1 MKILAAAAQQKMEL
15 RILCKLTLLNNKIV
29 IYSISFFSSPARQSR
44 LLWVVERLL
53 SNIFSKSYGLTSH
66 FCTAHKLFWFSG
78 DLLWLMNRSER
89 GAMKYKNDQNDI
101 PLFIYEI
108 FEQILIDF
116 YLGQSA
122 WIIKNS
128 IYVFLDFKFQK
139 VIKTNQKLWCD

>member
-1 MKILAAAAQQKMEL
+1 M
-15 RILCKLTLLNNKIV
+15 
-29 IYSISFFSSPARQSR
+29 
-44 LLWVVERLL
+44 
-53 SNIFSKSYGLTSH
+53 
-66 FCTAHKLFWFSG
+66 
-78 DLLWLMNRSER
+78 WLMNRSER

-101 PLFIYEI
+101 PLFNYEI

-139 VIKTNQKLWCD
+139 LIKTKQNYDAIN